1 MDDKDKR
8 TYDSFKEHGNDMSYE
23 NEVKKKELEVTRK
36 VLEKSVKLVGVQT
49 QLLAT
54 LKDKL
59 VVECKRCIELTTK
72 NKNLEEINEAHKK
85 LNGKLRVQLAS
96 LKPKGIKLRYDD
108 ELPEEDKT
116 VFGTKI

>member
-23 NEVKKKELEVTRK
+23 NEVKKELEVTRK
-36 VLEKSVKLVGVQT
+36 VLKKSVKLVGVQT

-85 LNGKLRVQLAS
+85 LNGKLQVRLTA
-96 LKPKGIKLRYDD
+96 LEPKGIKLRYDD
-108 ELPEEDKT
+108 KLPEEDKT
-116 VFGTKI
+116 VFGTKV